1 MLQKHIAD
9 RQIDTKSVGW
19 GNTLYTPDS
28 KAEEL
33 EDKDWWWGSQGG
45 ACGWEG
51 TPANI
56 KVNIK
61 KACKHKTIIQ
71 KACRHKGKHREG
83 LQTQNNYTKGPQTSK
98 GEFPDLIPTESPLHI
113 HISILGTHHLRT
125 EANKKTRAFDK
136 THLLS
141 QEVWPLENSLLVKY
155 KTYQQKQLFRKDW
168 KSSSFHII
176 RKEPGEEW

>member
-1 MLQKHIAD
+1 M
-9 RQIDTKSVGW
+9 SVGW
-19 GNTLYTPDS
+19 AKTLYTPDS

-33 EDKDWWWGSQGG
+33 GDRDWWWGSQGG

-61 KACKHKTIIQ
+61 KACKHQ
-71 KACRHKGKHREG
+71 GKHQQG
-83 LQTQNNYTKGPQTSK
+83 LQTQSNYTKGPHTSK
-98 GEFPDLIPTESPLHI
+98 GEFPDLIPTDPPLHI
-113 HISILGTHHLRT
+113 HLSISGTHNLRT
-125 EANKKTRAFDK
+125 EAKKTFDK

-141 QEVWPLENSLLVKY
+141 PEVWPLENSLLVKY
-155 KTYQQKQLFRKDW
+155 KIFQQRQLFRKDW
-168 KSSSFHII
+168 RSSSFNII

>member
-1 MLQKHIAD
+1 M
-9 RQIDTKSVGW
+9 SVGW
-19 GNTLYTPDS
+19 ANTLYTPDS

-33 EDKDWWWGSQGG
+33 GDRDWWWGSQGG

-56 KVNIK
+56 KVNSK

-98 GEFPDLIPTESPLHI
+98 GEFPDLIPTDPPLHI
-113 HISILGTHHLRT
+113 HLSIQEHTIYEWRQT
-125 EANKKTRAFDK
+125 KKITFDK

-141 QEVWPLENSLLVKY
+141 QEDWPPENSLLVKY
-155 KTYQQKQLFRKDW
+155 KTFQQRQLFWEDW
-168 KSSSFHII
+168 KSSSLNIM